1 MIPLCQ
7 EHIKHKNLMTNIKI
21 GDKEYKVKEATSTEE
36 KAKGLQGIDELP
48 EDGGMLFYFD
58 PPEDVQF
65 WMKDVDIPLD
75 IIFIDDDEEVIKVQE
90 GIPNDE
96 TFIEAPDVAYVLEVN
111 ANSGIQVGDELDID
125 DEEEKGPVMKVLAQ
139 DGSDQYELWGGER
152 IFSRKNTKV
161 LIKKAKK
168 ANFTQDDKD
177 YKALGKYIFK
187 CIKTQDTR
195 DPEYVPS
202 PESKNE

>member
-1 MIPLCQ
+1 
-7 EHIKHKNLMTNIKI
+7 
-21 GDKEYKVKEATSTEE
+21 
-36 KAKGLQGIDELP
+36 
-48 EDGGMLFYFD
+48 MLFYFD

-96 TFIEAPDVAYVLEVN
+96 TFIEASGVAYVLEVN
-111 ANSGIQVGDELDID
+111 ANSGIQVGDELDL

-152 IFSRKNTKV
+152 IVSRRETRI

-168 ANFTQDDKD
+168 AQLSSKESD
-177 YKALGKYIFK
+177 YKSLGKYIFK
-187 CIKTQDTR
+187 VIDRQDHR
-195 DPEYVPS
+195 DPEYVQS
-202 PESKNE
+202 PK

>member
-1 MIPLCQ
+1 
-7 EHIKHKNLMTNIKI
+7 
-21 GDKEYKVKEATSTEE
+21 
-36 KAKGLQGIDELP
+36 
-48 EDGGMLFYFD
+48 MLFYFD

-96 TFIEAPDVAYVLEVN
+96 TFIEASGVAYVLEVN
-111 ANSGIQVGDELDID
+111 ANSGIQVGDELDL

-168 ANFTQDDKD
+168 ANATQEDRD

-195 DPEYVPS
+195 DPEYVPA
-202 PESKNE
+202 PEKRDD